1 MKHSTYNNENKTNR
15 MWVYR
20 KLRDEGMYENRSEYR
35 LVMDNPQARTY
46 YLKGRWKIQEPMK
59 KAEAS

>member
-1 MKHSTYNNENKTNR
+1 

-20 KLRDEGMYENRSEYR
+20 KLRDEGMQSNRSEYR

-46 YLKGRWKIQEPMK
+46 YLKGRWKIQEPQRR
-59 KAEAS
+59 AQAS